1 MFWSFIFEYCE
12 SMLFYVEKKRDKL
25 QESILL
31 TDNTII
37 LIFKKNEDGLFD
49 LTRGTW
55 INYWNKVIIRSVFFY
70 VFFKQGR

>member
-49 LTRGTW
+49 LTRGT
-55 INYWNKVIIRSVFFY
+55 
-70 VFFKQGR
+70 